1 MDVFSPTLFVA
12 VLLVSIEIQGSRS
25 MKDRRSV
32 VKSLLERIR
41 PRWDVSAMDLG
52 PDGVWNR
59 AFLGF
64 SAIAPTNQMAVDRLD
79 IVRKFI
85 ESMQDAEGFDILE
98 YTQEVE
104 RYDHFSHTKNQ

>member
-1 MDVFSPTLFVA
+1 MDVFFPTLFVA
-12 VLLVSIEIQGSRS
+12 VLLVSVEIQGSRS

-32 VKSLLERIR
+32 VKSLIERAR
-41 PRWDVSAMDLG
+41 SRWDVSAMDLG

-59 AFLGF
+59 GF
-64 SAIAPTNQMAVDRLD
+64 SAIAPTNQMAVDLLD